1 MEEKS
6 LIQTD
11 LLIMTLS
18 IYIIWHYYDCFR
30 VESSLVSLGW
40 SKVEDK
46 LDDFKLKWVECK
58 SQINYSTFKDGKKYI
73 TYWVGLGSTGVLK
86 CLHQSAEQST
96 GCRLHCP
103 VGLGII
109 EPCKI
114 ESVMLTYK

>member
-1 MEEKS
+1 METGCKS
-6 LIQTD
+6 I
-11 LLIMTLS
+11 LLDQVDRKDGGKVLYSNRLVNNDIKHFTL
-18 IYIIWHYYDCFR
+18 WHYYAYDCFR

-86 CLHQSAEQST
+86 CLHQSTEQST
-96 GCRLHCP
+96 GCRLH
-103 VGLGII
+103 
-109 EPCKI
+109 
-114 ESVMLTYK
+114 